1 MFIKSLVTQNT
12 NSGMLIIKYLI
23 NLILNVINIIFII
36 IFKMTIFSFQV
47 RRFND
52 ASIMI
57 SHLFMNKFYQIINRA
72 IFTTPTVEILLMQ
85 VFLILNKM

>member
-23 NLILNVINIIFII
+23 NLILNVIKKIFII

-72 IFTTPTVEILLMQ
+72 IFTTPTVEILLVQ

>member
-23 NLILNVINIIFII
+23 NLILNVIKKIFII

-47 RRFND
+47 VRRFND

-57 SHLFMNKFYQIINRA
+57 AHLFMNKFYQIINRA
-72 IFTTPTVEILLMQ
+72 IFTTPTVEILLVQ
-85 VFLILNKM
+85 VFLIFKM